1 MRTTL
6 YLVRHGKTDWN
17 DQGRLQGA
25 KDIPLNK
32 AGLSEAKAAGITLKS
47 VPVHAIYSS
56 PLSRAHETARE
67 IAKHHDL
74 DITIVD
80 ALKETAFGIFEG
92 ITWNELLVHPLIK
105 NGPKEHERFT
115 ATIGGAESI
124 YETYVRAS
132 TAVDKIVSK
141 HPNETVI
148 LVSHGLLMKTIA
160 YHMGVVEKEDIEK
173 LMVRNAYP
181 YKVEYIHDKKKYVPT
196 DFPIEW
202 H

>member
-47 VPVHAIYSS
+47 VPVHAIC
-56 PLSRAHETARE
+56 
-67 IAKHHDL
+67 D
-74 DITIVD
+74 
-80 ALKETAFGIFEG
+80 
-92 ITWNELLVHPLIK
+92 
-105 NGPKEHERFT
+105 
-115 ATIGGAESI
+115 
-124 YETYVRAS
+124 
-132 TAVDKIVSK
+132 
-141 HPNETVI
+141 
-148 LVSHGLLMKTIA
+148 
-160 YHMGVVEKEDIEK
+160 
-173 LMVRNAYP
+173 AYP

-196 DFPIEW
+196 DFPIEL